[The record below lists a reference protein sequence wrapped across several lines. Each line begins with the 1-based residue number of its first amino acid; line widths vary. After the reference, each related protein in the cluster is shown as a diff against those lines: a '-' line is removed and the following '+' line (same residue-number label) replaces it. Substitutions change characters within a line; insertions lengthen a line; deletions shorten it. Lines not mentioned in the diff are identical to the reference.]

1 MLADHTWSKRR
12 WVRAYHGSSF
22 DLEHAGVSNCKG
34 TKDEAGEGGRAIQ
47 NKSTK
52 TIKKKKREKKRKNT
66 SNKHSPKTTNRRN
79 KKQHTATL
87 TRALAP
93 CTPPPFFFYCHCELY
108 YREVRG
114 ACQTSYKKG
123 THYDTKPTHIPSTLG
138 RCPCRQMLSQTPSA
152 ATGRHRSTRQRLGW
166 F

>member
-52 TIKKKKREKKRKNT
+52 TIKKKKEREKKKKYKQQTLPQN
-66 SNKHSPKTTNRRN
+66 NEQ
-79 KKQHTATL
+79 KKQETTHCDID
-87 TRALAP
+87 TRPGALH
-93 CTPPPFFFYCHCELY
+93 PPTFFFFTVTVSFITERCVVL
-108 YREVRG
+108 V
-114 ACQTSYKKG
+114 
-123 THYDTKPTHIPSTLG
+123 KP
-138 RCPCRQMLSQTPSA
+138 
-152 ATGRHRSTRQRLGW
+152 ATRKERTTIRSRHTFHRP
-166 F
+166 